1 MYINYPV
8 GDFLIRIKNM
18 AMRYGR
24 EVEVPYNAF
33 IEKLALLLKEE
44 RILDKIEKKDGTLV
58 LTISYHKKRPILID
72 LKIISKPGLRVYK
85 TSDQLAK
92 HKGSSVLLVS
102 TSKGIL
108 SHRNAIKKRL
118 GGEIICEIW

>member
-1 MYINYPV
+1 
-8 GDFLIRIKNM
+8 M

-44 RILDKIEKKDGTLV
+44 RILDKIEKKDGTLA

-85 TSDQLAK
+85 TCDQLVK
-92 HKGSSVLLVS
+92 HKGPSVLLVS
-102 TSKGIL
+102 TSKGIF